1 MIKTFR
7 HKGLKWLFEDGT
19 SRGQIS
25 KQWEQKINRRLDS
38 IDAATH
44 VGDLNLPGYDLHELK
59 GKRKGTW
66 SITVTGNYRIT
77 FSFKN
82 GNAFDVDIEDYH

>member
-1 MIKTFR
+1 LIKTFR

-25 KQWEQKINRRLDS
+25 KQWEQKVNRRLDS
-38 IDAATH
+38 IDAATQ
-44 VGDLNLPGYDLHELK
+44 VSDLNLPGYDLHELK
-59 GKRKGTW
+59 GKREGTW

-77 FSFKN
+77 FSFEN
-82 GNAFDVDIEDYH
+82 SNAFDVDIEDYH